1 MSSIATATV
10 VLACVVGSALLG
22 MFIRAR
28 LPDHHLSPETK
39 DSVKLAMGLVATM
52 VALILGLLIASAKSS
67 FDAERNGVAQMAA
80 KIVFLDRMLVD
91 YGPETTEARQL
102 LRHSVARAIAEMWP
116 DRKSAQSQLDPTATP
131 ADGLYALIQQLSPK
145 TELQRVLKSQTM
157 GIAFD
162 LGQLRW
168 LEFEQSGGSVSM
180 PILIIMTSWLAI
192 LFVSFGLFS
201 PPNGTVVASLLLVAL
216 SVSAAIFLIMELDRP
231 FDGAIQISSEPLD
244 NALAHLHK

>member
-91 YGPETTEARQL
+91 YGPETTAARQL

-168 LEFEQSGGSVSM
+168 LEFEQAGGSVSM

>member
-91 YGPETTEARQL
+91 YGPETTAARQL

>member
-91 YGPETTEARQL
+91 YGPETTDARQL
-102 LRHSVARAIAEMWP
+102 LRHSVALAIAEMWP
-116 DRKSAQSQLDPTATP
+116 DRKSAQSQLDPTVTP

-145 TELQRVLKSQTM
+145 TELQRVFKSQTM

-168 LEFEQSGGSVSM
+168 LEFEQAGGSVSM

>member
-1 MSSIATATV
+1 
-10 VLACVVGSALLG
+10 
-22 MFIRAR
+22 
-28 LPDHHLSPETK
+28 
-39 DSVKLAMGLVATM
+39 M

-80 KIVFLDRMLVD
+80 KVVFLDRMLVD
-91 YGPETTEARQL
+91 YGPETTAARQL

-180 PILIIMTSWLAI
+180 PILIIENRWGQTRLIIPSQRIDGVKSMGSDSIDKCLPR
-192 LFVSFGLFS
+192 S
-201 PPNGTVVASLLLVAL
+201 P
-216 SVSAAIFLIMELDRP
+216 
-231 FDGAIQISSEPLD
+231 
-244 NALAHLHK
+244 

>member
-116 DRKSAQSQLDPTATP
+116 DR
-131 ADGLYALIQQLSPK
+131 SPRS
-145 TELQRVLKSQTM
+145 LNWIPRQRPPM
-157 GIAFD
+157 A
-162 LGQLRW
+162 
-168 LEFEQSGGSVSM
+168 SM
-180 PILIIMTSWLAI
+180 P
-192 LFVSFGLFS
+192 
-201 PPNGTVVASLLLVAL
+201 
-216 SVSAAIFLIMELDRP
+216 
-231 FDGAIQISSEPLD
+231 
-244 NALAHLHK
+244 

>member
-1 MSSIATATV
+1 
-10 VLACVVGSALLG
+10 
-22 MFIRAR
+22 
-28 LPDHHLSPETK
+28 
-39 DSVKLAMGLVATM
+39 M

-91 YGPETTEARQL
+91 YGPETTAARQL

>member
-1 MSSIATATV
+1 
-10 VLACVVGSALLG
+10 
-22 MFIRAR
+22 
-28 LPDHHLSPETK
+28 
-39 DSVKLAMGLVATM
+39 M

-91 YGPETTEARQL
+91 YGPETTAARQL

-168 LEFEQSGGSVSM
+168 LEFEQAGGSVSM